1 MSAET
6 GAALTIS
13 ERITEAVSIKTVFT
27 VEAFGLSVPI
37 SDTVVATWIVMAI
50 LVLSAFLL
58 TRRMRD
64 VPGKAQSLVEG
75 FVAFAN
81 KFAEDNIGHEG
92 RRFVPF
98 IGTVFLFL
106 CAANLLPMLT
116 PIGGFGYEPPFV
128 IKPLARDI
136 NVTSALAVLTMAVVV
151 FSALRR
157 KGLKGFLGG
166 FAKPMA
172 FMVPFN
178 ALEYAVKPL
187 SLSLRLFGNVLGAFI
202 IMQLVEI
209 VMPVGLP
216 PILGLYFDL
225 FDGLIQA
232 VVFGFLSAV
241 YVAEAIE

>member
-1 MSAET
+1 MSAEA
-6 GAALTIS
+6 GALTIS

-27 VEAFGLSVPI
+27 VKAFGLAVPI
-37 SDTVVATWIVMAI
+37 SDTVVATWIVMAV
-50 LVLSAFLL
+50 LVLSSFLL
-58 TRRMRD
+58 TRRLKD

-75 FVAFAN
+75 LVAFAN

-106 CAANLLPMLT
+106 CVANLLPMLT
-116 PIGGFGYEPPFV
+116 PVGGFGYEPPFA
-128 IKPLARDI
+128 IKPLTRDI

-157 KGLKGFLGG
+157 KGLKGFLRS
-166 FAKPMA
+166 FARPMA
-172 FMVPFN
+172 FMAPFN

-225 FDGLIQA
+225 FDGLVQA

>member
-1 MSAET
+1 MSAEA
-6 GAALTIS
+6 GALTIS

-27 VEAFGLSVPI
+27 VKAFGLSVPI
-37 SDTVVATWIVMAI
+37 SDTVVATWIVMAV
-50 LVLSAFLL
+50 LVLSSFLL
-58 TRRMRD
+58 TRRLKD

-75 FVAFAN
+75 LVSFAN
-81 KFAEDNIGHEG
+81 KFAEDNIGHDG

-106 CAANLLPMLT
+106 CVANLLPMLI
-116 PIGGFGYEPPFV
+116 PIGGFGYEPPFA
-128 IKPLARDI
+128 IKPLTRDI

-151 FSALRR
+151 GSALRR
-157 KGLKGFLGG
+157 KGLKGFLRS
-166 FAKPMA
+166 FARPMA
-172 FMVPFN
+172 FMAPFN

-225 FDGLIQA
+225 FDGLVQA

>member
-1 MSAET
+1 MSAEA
-6 GAALTIS
+6 GALTIS

-27 VEAFGLSVPI
+27 VKAFGLSVPI
-37 SDTVVATWIVMAI
+37 SDTVVATWIVMAV
-50 LVLSAFLL
+50 LVLSSFLL
-58 TRRMRD
+58 TRRLKD

-75 FVAFAN
+75 LVSFAN
-81 KFAEDNIGHEG
+81 KFAEDNIGHDG

-106 CAANLLPMLT
+106 CVANLLPMLT
-116 PIGGFGYEPPFV
+116 PIGGFGYEPPFA
-128 IKPLARDI
+128 IKPLTRDI

-151 FSALRR
+151 GSALRR
-157 KGLKGFLGG
+157 KGLKGFLRS
-166 FAKPMA
+166 FARPMA
-172 FMVPFN
+172 FMAPFN

-225 FDGLIQA
+225 FDGLVQA

>member
-1 MSAET
+1 MSAEA
-6 GAALTIS
+6 GALTIS

-27 VEAFGLSVPI
+27 VKAFGLAVPI
-37 SDTVVATWIVMAI
+37 SDTVVATWIVMAV
-50 LVLSAFLL
+50 LVLSSFLL
-58 TRRMRD
+58 TRRLMD

-75 FVAFAN
+75 LVAFAN
-81 KFAEDNIGHEG
+81 KFTEDNIGHEG

-106 CAANLLPMLT
+106 CVANLLPMLT
-116 PIGGFGYEPPFV
+116 PVGGFGYEPPFA
-128 IKPLARDI
+128 IKPLTRDI

-151 FSALRR
+151 FSALRS
-157 KGLKGFLGG
+157 KGLKGFLRS
-166 FAKPMA
+166 FARPMA
-172 FMVPFN
+172 FMAPFN

-202 IMQLVEI
+202 IMQLAEI

-225 FDGLIQA
+225 FDGLVQA